1 MLVTPLKDGM
11 NLVAKEFCTT
21 NLNEDGVLIL
31 SEFAGAAPQLER
43 GALMVNPYD
52 TDGMAAAILR
62 AYEMPA
68 DERKRRMRIMRQN
81 IGEAEIYWGVDR
93 LLEACERDTSTPAGG
108 STALSTRVIRP
119 VISAAVP

>member
-52 TDGMAAAILR
+52 TDGVAEAILR
-62 AYEMPA
+62 AYELPA
-68 DERKRRMRIMRQN
+68 DERQRRMRIMRQN
-81 IGEAEIYWGVDR
+81 IAEEDIYWWVGSF
-93 LLEACERDTSTPAGG
+93 LEAAERDTSTPA
-108 STALSTRVIRP
+108 
-119 VISAAVP
+119 